1 MKNKFLLFIFVAASF
16 LNTNFI
22 AHSEE
27 SIEDIIKGRKA
38 IFSNNAK
45 LAKRVNILLKDFEFE
60 EAEPYILE
68 MSKNYENLLN
78 YFPENSKEGY
88 GTEALPI
95 IWEEKDAFNA
105 LMQKAADDMLQ
116 LAKVMEEV
124 DDIQATYKKLM
135 WANCNACLLY
145 TSPSPRDVEESR
157 MPSSA

>member
-1 MKNKFLLFIFVAASF
+1 MKNKILLVIFLVASF
-16 LNTNFI
+16 FNTNFI

-45 LAKRVNILLKDFEFE
+45 LAKRVNILLKDFEVE
-60 EAEPYILE
+60 EAEPIILE

-78 YFPENSKEGY
+78 YFPEKSKEGY

-135 WANCNACLLY
+135 WANCNACH
-145 TSPSPRDVEESR
+145 SR
-157 MPSSA
+157 YRKPH

>member
-1 MKNKFLLFIFVAASF
+1 MKNKILLVIIVAASF
-16 LNTNFI
+16 FNTNFI

-45 LAKRVNILLKDFEFE
+45 LAKRVNILLRDFEFE
-60 EAEPYILE
+60 EAEPFILE
-68 MSKNYENLLN
+68 MSKNYEILLN

-124 DDIQATYKKLM
+124 DDIQVTYKKLM
-135 WANCNACLLY
+135 WANCNACH
-145 TSPSPRDVEESR
+145 SR
-157 MPSSA
+157 YRKPH

>member
-16 LNTNFI
+16 FNINFI

-45 LAKRVNILLKDFEFE
+45 LAKRVNILLREFEVE
-60 EAEPYILE
+60 EAEPIIFE

-135 WANCNACLLY
+135 WANCNACH
-145 TSPSPRDVEESR
+145 SR
-157 MPSSA
+157 YRKPH

>member
-45 LAKRVNILLKDFEFE
+45 LAKRVNILLREFEVE
-60 EAEPYILE
+60 EAEPIIFE

-88 GTEALPI
+88 GTEDLPI

-135 WANCNACLLY
+135 WANCNACH
-145 TSPSPRDVEESR
+145 SR
-157 MPSSA
+157 YRKPH

>member
-16 LNTNFI
+16 LNINFI

-45 LAKRVNILLKDFEFE
+45 LAKRVNILLREFEVE
-60 EAEPYILE
+60 EAEPIIFE

-124 DDIQATYKKLM
+124 DDIQVTYKKLM
-135 WANCNACLLY
+135 WSNCNACH
-145 TSPSPRDVEESR
+145 SR
-157 MPSSA
+157 YRKPH

>member
-1 MKNKFLLFIFVAASF
+1 MKNKILLIIFLVTSF
-16 LNTNFI
+16 FFTNFI

-45 LAKRVNILLKDFEFE
+45 LAKRVNILLKDFEVE
-60 EAEPYILE
+60 EAEPIIFE

-88 GTEALPI
+88 GTEALLI

-135 WANCNACLLY
+135 WANCNACH
-145 TSPSPRDVEESR
+145 SR
-157 MPSSA
+157 YRKPH

>member
-1 MKNKFLLFIFVAASF
+1 MKNKILFIFFLVASF
-16 LNTNFI
+16 FNTNFI

-45 LAKRVNILLKDFEFE
+45 LAKRVNILLRDFEVE
-60 EAEPYILE
+60 EAEPIILE

-124 DDIQATYKKLM
+124 ADIQATYKKLM
-135 WANCNACLLY
+135 WANCNACH
-145 TSPSPRDVEESR
+145 SR
-157 MPSSA
+157 YRKPH

>member
-1 MKNKFLLFIFVAASF
+1 MKNKIILIIFFVASF
-16 LNTNFI
+16 FNTNFI

-45 LAKRVNILLKDFEFE
+45 LAKRVNILLKDFEVE
-60 EAEPYILE
+60 EAEPIILE

-105 LMQKAADDMLQ
+105 LMQRAADDMLQ

-135 WANCNACLLY
+135 WANCNACH
-145 TSPSPRDVEESR
+145 SR
-157 MPSSA
+157 YRKPH

>member
-1 MKNKFLLFIFVAASF
+1 MKNKILLIIFLFTSF
-16 LNTNFI
+16 FFTNFI

-45 LAKRVNILLKDFEFE
+45 LAKRVNILLKDFEVE
-60 EAEPYILE
+60 EAEPIILE

-135 WANCNACLLY
+135 WANCNACH
-145 TSPSPRDVEESR
+145 SR
-157 MPSSA
+157 YRKPH

>member
-1 MKNKFLLFIFVAASF
+1 MKNKILLIIFVAASF
-16 LNTNFI
+16 FNTNFI

-45 LAKRVNILLKDFEFE
+45 LAKRVNILLKDFEFD

-135 WANCNACLLY
+135 WANCNACH
-145 TSPSPRDVEESR
+145 SR
-157 MPSSA
+157 YRKPH

>member
-1 MKNKFLLFIFVAASF
+1 MKYKILLIIFVAASF
-16 LNTNFI
+16 FNTNFI

-45 LAKRVNILLKDFEFE
+45 LAKRVNILLRDFEFE
-60 EAEPYILE
+60 EAEPFILE

-124 DDIQATYKKLM
+124 DDIQVTYKKLM
-135 WANCNACLLY
+135 WANCNACHSKY
-145 TSPSPRDVEESR
+145 RKPH
-157 MPSSA
+157 

>member
-45 LAKRVNILLKDFEFE
+45 LAKRVNILLREFEVE
-60 EAEPYILE
+60 EAEPIIFE

-95 IWEEKDAFNA
+95 IWEEKDAFNS

-135 WANCNACLLY
+135 WANCNACH
-145 TSPSPRDVEESR
+145 SR
-157 MPSSA
+157 YRKPH

>member
-1 MKNKFLLFIFVAASF
+1 MKNKILLVIVLVASF
-16 LNTNFI
+16 FNTNFI

-45 LAKRVNILLKDFEFE
+45 LAKRVNILLKDFEVE
-60 EAEPYILE
+60 EAEPIILE

-124 DDIQATYKKLM
+124 DDIQVTYKKLM
-135 WANCNACLLY
+135 WANCNAWH
-145 TSPSPRDVEESR
+145 SR
-157 MPSSA
+157 YRKPH

>member
-45 LAKRVNILLKDFEFE
+45 LAKRVNILLRNFEFE
-60 EAEPYILE
+60 EAEPFILE

-124 DDIQATYKKLM
+124 DDIQVTYKKLM
-135 WANCNACLLY
+135 WANCNACH
-145 TSPSPRDVEESR
+145 SR
-157 MPSSA
+157 YRKPH

>member
-1 MKNKFLLFIFVAASF
+1 MKNKILLVIVLVASF
-16 LNTNFI
+16 FNTNFI

-45 LAKRVNILLKDFEFE
+45 LAKRVNILLKDFEVE
-60 EAEPYILE
+60 EAEPIILE

-105 LMQKAADDMLQ
+105 LMQRAADDMLQ

-135 WANCNACLLY
+135 WSNCNACHSKY
-145 TSPSPRDVEESR
+145 RKPH
-157 MPSSA
+157 

>member
-1 MKNKFLLFIFVAASF
+1 MKNKNLLIIFLVASF
-16 LNTNFI
+16 FNSNFI

-45 LAKRVNILLKDFEFE
+45 LAKRVNILLKDFEVE
-60 EAEPYILE
+60 DAEPIILE

-105 LMQKAADDMLQ
+105 LMQRAADDMLQ
-116 LAKVMEEV
+116 LAKVMEEA
-124 DDIQATYKKLM
+124 DDIRATYKKLM
-135 WANCNACLLY
+135 WANCNACH
-145 TSPSPRDVEESR
+145 SR
-157 MPSSA
+157 YRKPH

>member
-45 LAKRVNILLKDFEFE
+45 LAKRVNILLREFEVE
-60 EAEPYILE
+60 EAEPIIFE

-95 IWEEKDAFNA
+95 IWEEKDEFNA

-135 WANCNACLLY
+135 WANCNACH
-145 TSPSPRDVEESR
+145 SR
-157 MPSSA
+157 YRKPH

>member
-1 MKNKFLLFIFVAASF
+1 MKNKILLVIVLVASF
-16 LNTNFI
+16 FNTNFI

-45 LAKRVNILLKDFEFE
+45 LAKRVNILLRDFEVE
-60 EAEPYILE
+60 EAEPIILE

-124 DDIQATYKKLM
+124 DDIQVTYKKLM
-135 WANCNACLLY
+135 WANCNACH
-145 TSPSPRDVEESR
+145 SR
-157 MPSSA
+157 YRKPH

>member
-1 MKNKFLLFIFVAASF
+1 MKNKILLIIFVAASF
-16 LNTNFI
+16 FNTNFI

-45 LAKRVNILLKDFEFE
+45 LAKRVNILLRNFEFE
-60 EAEPYILE
+60 EAEPFILE

-95 IWEEKDAFNA
+95 IWEEKAAFNA

-116 LAKVMEEV
+116 LAKVMEDVE
-124 DDIQATYKKLM
+124 DIQVTYKKLM
-135 WANCNACLLY
+135 WSNCNACHSKY
-145 TSPSPRDVEESR
+145 RKPH
-157 MPSSA
+157 

>member
-45 LAKRVNILLKDFEFE
+45 LAKRVNILLREFEVE
-60 EAEPYILE
+60 EAEPIIFE

-95 IWEEKDAFNA
+95 IWEEKDAFNT

-135 WANCNACLLY
+135 WANCNACH
-145 TSPSPRDVEESR
+145 SR
-157 MPSSA
+157 YRKPH

>member
-1 MKNKFLLFIFVAASF
+1 MFGGVQ
-16 LNTNFI
+16 
-22 AHSEE
+22 
-27 SIEDIIKGRKA
+27 GRKA

-45 LAKRVNILLKDFEFE
+45 LAKSVNILLRDFAVE
-60 EAEPYILE
+60 EAEPIILE
-68 MSKNYENLLN
+68 MSNNYENLLN

-135 WANCNACLLY
+135 WANCNACHSKY
-145 TSPSPRDVEESR
+145 RRPH
-157 MPSSA
+157 

>member
-1 MKNKFLLFIFVAASF
+1 MKNKILLIIFLVTSFFI
-16 LNTNFI
+16 TNFI

-45 LAKRVNILLKDFEFE
+45 LAKRVNILLKDFEVE
-60 EAEPYILE
+60 EAEPIILE

-124 DDIQATYKKLM
+124 DDIQVTYKKLM
-135 WANCNACLLY
+135 WANCNACH
-145 TSPSPRDVEESR
+145 SR
-157 MPSSA
+157 YRKPH

>member
-1 MKNKFLLFIFVAASF
+1 MSNLQNIIFF
-16 LNTNFI
+16 NTNFI

-45 LAKRVNILLKDFEFE
+45 LAKRVNILLREFEVE
-60 EAEPYILE
+60 EAEPIIFE

-135 WANCNACLLY
+135 WANCNACH
-145 TSPSPRDVEESR
+145 SR
-157 MPSSA
+157 YRKPH

>member
-1 MKNKFLLFIFVAASF
+1 MKNKILLIIFLINSF
-16 LNTNFI
+16 FFTNFI

-45 LAKRVNILLKDFEFE
+45 LAKRVNILLKDFEVE
-60 EAEPYILE
+60 EAEPIILE

-105 LMQKAADDMLQ
+105 LMQRAADDMIQ

-124 DDIQATYKKLM
+124 DDIQVTYKKLM
-135 WANCNACLLY
+135 WANCNACHSKY
-145 TSPSPRDVEESR
+145 RKPH
-157 MPSSA
+157 

>member
-1 MKNKFLLFIFVAASF
+1 MKNKILLIIFIVASF
-16 LNTNFI
+16 FNTNFI

-27 SIEDIIKGRKA
+27 SIEEIIKGRKA

-45 LAKRVNILLKDFEFE
+45 LAKRVNILLKDFEVE
-60 EAEPYILE
+60 EAEPIILE

-135 WANCNACLLY
+135 WANCNACH
-145 TSPSPRDVEESR
+145 SR
-157 MPSSA
+157 YRKPN

>member
-1 MKNKFLLFIFVAASF
+1 MKNKILLIIFLAASF
-16 LNTNFI
+16 FNTNFI

-45 LAKRVNILLKDFEFE
+45 LAKRVNILLKDFEVE
-60 EAEPYILE
+60 EAEPIVLE

-135 WANCNACLLY
+135 WANCNACH
-145 TSPSPRDVEESR
+145 SR
-157 MPSSA
+157 YRKPH

>member
-1 MKNKFLLFIFVAASF
+1 MKNKFLLFIFVAAF
-16 LNTNFI
+16 FNTNFI

-27 SIEDIIKGRKA
+27 SIENIIKGRKA

-45 LAKRVNILLKDFEFE
+45 LAKRVNILLRDFEFE
-60 EAEPYILE
+60 EAEPLILE
-68 MSKNYENLLN
+68 MSKNYESLLN

-105 LMQKAADDMLQ
+105 LMQRAADDMLQ

-124 DDIQATYKKLM
+124 DDIQVTYKKLM
-135 WANCNACLLY
+135 WANCNACH
-145 TSPSPRDVEESR
+145 SR
-157 MPSSA
+157 YRKPH

>member
-1 MKNKFLLFIFVAASF
+1 MKNKILLIIFIVASF
-16 LNTNFI
+16 FNNNFI

-27 SIEDIIKGRKA
+27 SIEEIIKGRKA

-45 LAKRVNILLKDFEFE
+45 LAKRVNILLKDFEVE
-60 EAEPYILE
+60 EAEPIILE

-135 WANCNACLLY
+135 WANCNACH
-145 TSPSPRDVEESR
+145 SR
-157 MPSSA
+157 YRKPH

>member
-1 MKNKFLLFIFVAASF
+1 MKNKILLIIFVAASF
-16 LNTNFI
+16 FNTNFI

-45 LAKRVNILLKDFEFE
+45 LAKRVNILLRNFEFE
-60 EAEPYILE
+60 EAEPFILE
-68 MSKNYENLLN
+68 MSENYETLLK

-135 WANCNACLLY
+135 WANCNLSLIHI
-145 TSPSPRDVEESR
+145 
-157 MPSSA
+157 

>member
-105 LMQKAADDMLQ
+105 LMQKTADDMLQ

-135 WANCNACLLY
+135 WANCNACH
-145 TSPSPRDVEESR
+145 SR
-157 MPSSA
+157 YRKPH

>member
-1 MKNKFLLFIFVAASF
+1 MKNKILLIIFLAASF
-16 LNTNFI
+16 FNTNFI

-45 LAKRVNILLKDFEFE
+45 LAKRVNILLKDFEVE
-60 EAEPYILE
+60 EAEPIILE

-116 LAKVMEEV
+116 LVKVMEEV

-135 WANCNACLLY
+135 WANCNACH
-145 TSPSPRDVEESR
+145 SR
-157 MPSSA
+157 YRKPH

>member
-1 MKNKFLLFIFVAASF
+1 MKNKFLLIIFVAASF
-16 LNTNFI
+16 FNTNFI

-45 LAKRVNILLKDFEFE
+45 LAKRVNILLREFEVE
-60 EAEPYILE
+60 EAEPIIFE

-135 WANCNACLLY
+135 WANCNACH
-145 TSPSPRDVEESR
+145 SR
-157 MPSSA
+157 YRKPH

>member
-1 MKNKFLLFIFVAASF
+1 MKNNILLIIFIVASF
-16 LNTNFI
+16 FNTNFI

-27 SIEDIIKGRKA
+27 SIEEIIKGRKA

-45 LAKRVNILLKDFEFE
+45 LAKRVNILLKDFEVE
-60 EAEPYILE
+60 EAEPIILE
-68 MSKNYENLLN
+68 MSKNYKNLLN

-135 WANCNACLLY
+135 WANCNACH
-145 TSPSPRDVEESR
+145 SR
-157 MPSSA
+157 YRKPH

>member
-1 MKNKFLLFIFVAASF
+1 MKNKILLIIFLINSF
-16 LNTNFI
+16 FFTNFI

-45 LAKRVNILLKDFEFE
+45 LAKRVNILLKDFEVE
-60 EAEPYILE
+60 EAEPIILE

-88 GTEALPI
+88 GTEALLI

-135 WANCNACLLY
+135 WANCNACH
-145 TSPSPRDVEESR
+145 SR
-157 MPSSA
+157 YRKPH

>member
-1 MKNKFLLFIFVAASF
+1 MSLLHF

-45 LAKRVNILLKDFEFE
+45 LAKRVNILLKDFEVE
-60 EAEPYILE
+60 EAEPIIFE

-135 WANCNACLLY
+135 WANCNACH
-145 TSPSPRDVEESR
+145 SR
-157 MPSSA
+157 YRKPH

>member
-1 MKNKFLLFIFVAASF
+1 MKIKFLLFIFVAASF

-45 LAKRVNILLKDFEFE
+45 LAKRVNILLREFEVE
-60 EAEPYILE
+60 EAEPIIFE

-78 YFPENSKEGY
+78 HFPENSKEGY

-135 WANCNACLLY
+135 WANCNACH
-145 TSPSPRDVEESR
+145 SR
-157 MPSSA
+157 YRKPH

>member
-1 MKNKFLLFIFVAASF
+1 MKNKILLIIFLAVSF
-16 LNTNFI
+16 FNTNFI

-45 LAKRVNILLKDFEFE
+45 LAKRVNILLKDFEVE
-60 EAEPYILE
+60 EAEPIILE

-116 LAKVMEEV
+116 LVKVMEEV
-124 DDIQATYKKLM
+124 DDIQTTYKKLV
-135 WANCNACLLY
+135 WANCNACHSKY
-145 TSPSPRDVEESR
+145 RKPH
-157 MPSSA
+157 

>member
-45 LAKRVNILLKDFEFE
+45 LAKRVNILLREFEVE
-60 EAEPYILE
+60 EAEPIIFE

-124 DDIQATYKKLM
+124 DDIQVNYKKLM
-135 WANCNACLLY
+135 WSNCNACH
-145 TSPSPRDVEESR
+145 R
-157 MPSSA
+157 